1 MTTTMGHTL
10 RCENAVSQVIGDN
23 SDAAL
28 QGIAFFP
35 AVRFRTHGAASPPTP
50 N

>member
-10 RCENAVSQVIGDN
+10 RCENAVSQAIDDT
-23 SDAAL
+23 SDAARHS
-28 QGIAFFP
+28 IAFFP
-35 AVRFRTHGAASPPTP
+35 AVPFRTHGAASPPTP